1 MEDINHKIIPQGEAE
16 NAVEQYYKA
25 KYHKCLKPQK
35 KVPKTNSF
43 RRFRSQINKKELGI
57 KKRRKSKSKSKSKR
71 RSSRKSSNKKRKQC
85 RIKKTR
91 YTKDRKH
98 YRKFSSSKKN

>member
-1 MEDINHKIIPQGEAE
+1 MEDINYKSIPQKDAE

-25 KYHKCLKPQK
+25 KYHKCLRPQK
-35 KVPKTNSF
+35 KVPKTNSY
-43 RRFRSQINKKELGI
+43 RRFRSQLNKKELGI
-57 KKRRKSKSKSKSKR
+57 KDKRKTKSKR
-71 RSSRKSSNKKRKQC
+71 RTSSRRSSNKKRKYC

-98 YRKFSSSKKN
+98 YRKFSKTK

>member
-1 MEDINHKIIPQGEAE
+1 MEDINHKIIPQKEAE

-35 KVPKTNSF
+35 KIPKTNSF
-43 RRFRSQINKKELGI
+43 RRFRSQINKTELGI
-57 KKRRKSKSKSKSKR
+57 KKRRKSKKRTSSR
-71 RSSRKSSNKKRKQC
+71 RSSYNKRKYC

-98 YRKFSSSKKN
+98 YRKFSRAKKN